1 MACSF
6 FKLNTFILLNV
17 LIVIAIFVIHSSIS
31 NHTLEF
37 WSRSANKT
45 SDDNLTPRR
54 SFVNSTEAAWT
65 VLGGF
70 KGTSFDDIGYLRKF
84 TENNNLTN
92 KIILRVGNFN
102 FNHLSWKDGSEH
114 LEKIN
119 CPVTNCHFT
128 SNRSHYRVA
137 DALVISEFNEKELKF
152 FTPKP
157 SNQVW
162 IAQHQES
169 PPHNRLNPKLL
180 NGLVNWTATYR
191 LDSTISLPYGSWLA
205 LDEESTV
212 SGSVRNY
219 AQGRTKKVAMFVS
232 NCNDRNGRLKYAKE
246 LNKYIQVHIYGKC
259 SDRKCPEKK
268 SLNRTICFEMLAK
281 DYKFYLSFE
290 NSNCLGYITEKL
302 HFNAL
307 R

>member
-1 MACSF
+1 MTCSSF
-6 FKLNTFILLNV
+6 TLNTFILLNV
-17 LIVIAIFVIHSSIS
+17 LIVIPILVFRSSIS

-37 WSRSANKT
+37 WSRSANKK
-45 SDDNLTPRR
+45 SDNNLTSRR
-54 SFVNSTEAAWT
+54 TFVNFTAAAWT

-70 KGTSFDDIGYLRKF
+70 KGTSYDDIGYLRKF
-84 TENNNLTN
+84 TENKNLTN

-102 FNHLSWKDGSEH
+102 FDHLSWKDGSEH

-128 SNRSHYRVA
+128 SNRSYSRVA
-137 DALVISEFNEKELKF
+137 DALVISEFYQKELKF

-157 SNQVW
+157 SHQVW
-162 IAQHQES
+162 VAQHLES
-169 PPHNRLNPKLL
+169 PHRNRLNPKLL

-191 LDSTISLPYGSWLA
+191 LDSTISLPYGSWFA
-205 LDEESTV
+205 LDENSTV
-212 SGSVRNY
+212 NGSVRNY

-232 NCNDRNGRLKYAKE
+232 NCNDRNGRLKYARE
-246 LNKYIQVHIYGKC
+246 LNKYIDVHIYGRC
-259 SDRKCPEKK
+259 SDRKCPEKE
-268 SLNRTICFEMLAK
+268 SLDRKVCFEKLAK

-290 NSNCLGYITEKL
+290 NSNCRGYITEKL